1 MGSQLIKILII
12 ADDITGALDTGVQFI
27 KYGIKTAVVVQK
39 EINFEQWNHN
49 LTEVLVVDVETRHT
63 EEKQAYEI
71 VYQIVKKSVAAGV
84 RYLYKK
90 TDSGLR
96 GNISSELSAVLD
108 ASGKKFMAFVPA
120 FPKMNRKTIHGVH
133 FIDGVPLKA
142 SVFGQDPFEPVS
154 NSYIPDMFVGTG
166 AIIKSYKQA
175 DEYDTAVNE
184 KTIGIFDAESQKDLR
199 RVASHLKKENQLNV
213 IAGCAGFADAFAKS
227 IGFHKREKKIP
238 IINKPLLVLCG
249 SVNPISKEQINY
261 AEKFGFERITLA
273 SEPYLNLDFL
283 DSKEGE
289 TWLSELSKR
298 SKLGGHIIIDTQG
311 LDNVNNSIINSS
323 DFKLAGQNIAAAL
336 GRIGG
341 RLIQQDNEKTFMI
354 IGGDTL
360 LHFIEYTKCS
370 DIEIQCEIS
379 EGVILSRVHLYN
391 QDIWLISK
399 SGGFGKE
406 SLLIDLLEE
415 LNGGEEDVSV

>member
-1 MGSQLIKILII
+1 MGRQLIKILII

-39 EINFEQWNHN
+39 DINFEQWNNN

-63 EEKQAYEI
+63 EEKEAYEI
-71 VYQIVKKSVAAGV
+71 VYQIVKESVAAGV
-84 RYLYKK
+84 KYLYKK

-108 ASGKKFMAFVPA
+108 ASGKNFLAFVPA

-133 FIDGVPLKA
+133 FIDGVPLKE
-142 SVFGQDPFEPVS
+142 SVFGRDPFEPVS
-154 NSYIPDMFVGTG
+154 NSYIPDMFHGTG
-166 AIIKSYKQA
+166 AVIKNYKQT
-175 DEYDTAVNE
+175 ENYNTTVHE

-199 RVASHLKKENQLNV
+199 RVACHLKKENQLSV

-227 IGFHKREKKIP
+227 IGFQKREMKVPK
-238 IINKPLLVLCG
+238 INKPLLILCG

-261 AEKFGFERITLA
+261 AQKYGFKRITLA
-273 SEPYLNLDFL
+273 SDPYLNLEFL
-283 DSKEGE
+283 DSKDGE
-289 TWLSELSKR
+289 IWLSDLSMISKR
-298 SKLGGHIIIDTQG
+298 GGHIVIDTQG
-311 LDNVNNSIINSS
+311 FDNINYPIMNSS
-323 DFKLAGQNIAAAL
+323 DFKLTGQNIAAAL

-341 RLIQQDNEKTFMI
+341 RLIEQEIEKTLMI

-360 LHFIEYTKCS
+360 LHFIEYTKCT

-379 EGVILSRVHLYN
+379 EGVILSRIHMCN

-415 LNGGEEDVSV
+415 INGGDEDASV